1 VGGSGEF
8 APELPHGNHRTEP
21 IAPGRRSGAL
31 DHERCGTRAES
42 ARRTEQ
48 PWNDSSTSP
57 EGEVLL
63 IESVKLWWVTV
74 RPRAIRTAESC
85 HS

>member
-1 VGGSGEF
+1 M
-8 APELPHGNHRTEP
+8 
-21 IAPGRRSGAL
+21 
-31 DHERCGTRAES
+31 
-42 ARRTEQ
+42 ARRIEE
-48 PWNDSSTSP
+48 PRNDSSTSP

-74 RPRAIRTAESC
+74 RPREIRTAESY

>member
-1 VGGSGEF
+1 VGSS
-8 APELPHGNHRTEP
+8 PRNHRTGTTARE
-21 IAPGRRSGAL
+21 RSSRAVAGARSIEHAARQGL
-31 DHERCGTRAES
+31 RM
-42 ARRTEQ
+42 ARRIEE
-48 PWNDSSTSP
+48 PRNDSSTSP

-74 RPRAIRTAESC
+74 RPREIRTAESY